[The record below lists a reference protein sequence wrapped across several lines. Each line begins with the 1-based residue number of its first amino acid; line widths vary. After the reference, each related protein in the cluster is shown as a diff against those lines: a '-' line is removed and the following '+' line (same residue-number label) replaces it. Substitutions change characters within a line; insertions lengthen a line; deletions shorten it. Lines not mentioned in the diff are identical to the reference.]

1 MKNSWDLKAALDP
14 ELNGIA
20 NYDRNEIDALR
31 WFSYVRLHYLD
42 RIETVISIVKRA
54 FPQAKGIKIAEVGC
68 AQANMS
74 LLLAESGY
82 RTFAIDIDPR
92 FLKYSRAKYEKGDVQ
107 WIAGDINGLQFSPG
121 FFDVAILGEIV
132 TLWAYPERLLEKVM
146 YLLRPGGLAIVTM
159 PNGSRIRFK
168 HARFPGGGENATR
181 RRLTLRQFG
190 MDHLFKLTP
199 HEFLNL
205 LPQAAEVVDWGYCGS
220 TILVN
225 KYSERIVGLFPEVV
239 VRSAIRMLSHWPVLN
254 RTTYNS
260 LYFVLRK
267 ESPEGRQDRTVQNK

>member
-14 ELNGIA
+14 ELDNIA
-20 NYDRNEIDALR
+20 NYDRTEIDAPR
-31 WFSYVRLHYLD
+31 WFSYLRLHYLD

-54 FPQAKGIKIAEVGC
+54 FPQAKGIKIAEFGC

-92 FLKYSRAKYEKGDVQ
+92 FLEYSKAKYERGDVQ

-121 FFDVAILGEIV
+121 FFDAAILGEII
-132 TLWAYPERLLEKVM
+132 TLWAYPERLLQKVM
-146 YLLRPGGLAIVTM
+146 DLLRPGGIAIVTT
-159 PNGSRIRFK
+159 PNGSRIRLK

-181 RRLTLRQFG
+181 RTFTFRQFG

-199 HEFLNL
+199 HEFLHL
-205 LPQAAEVVDWGYCGS
+205 LPQGAGVADWGYCGS
-220 TILVN
+220 TVLLN
-225 KYSERIVGLFPEVV
+225 KYSERIAGLFPEAV

-267 ESPEGRQDRTVQNK
+267 ENPEGRHDSTVENA